1 MFKINIIVARA
12 TRVRAQP
19 TVDMQDVDENC
30 TTALYFS
37 TKEVRNMLN
46 NYEEKNELRTNAPVF
61 GNHGA
66 DSRRVEIDIDI
77 DTLSKID
84 EEILSSESRFSAHV
98 KAAAIFGIDAFYRA
112 ASKQD
117 IDFIG
122 NEFNNVMN
130 TTFDTIV
137 DQIGTDEGQGL
148 HCLIQSVETLQN
160 TADEISSTIDVDSKT
175 SPLSEVLD
183 EIHDAIA
190 SINDIVG
197 DEGVLKTTVNDA
209 LAPVLA
215 ATGMILAKDDA
226 ESNTTKKGKT
236 HEENVHRLVKKW
248 AESKEGTAEHCGP
261 DNKPGDHILS
271 IPMPIGD
278 NLRIVVESKDEST
291 ARGTKHISDRLEK
304 SMTIRNC
311 NHGIWIAKNE
321 SGLSAV
327 QIGDWGLGVTSSGN
341 WLATTIENINP
352 ALIYTMAMEVIR
364 REKSTKVTGLS
375 SKTPE
380 ILDLTKGIQ
389 NDIKE
394 VQNVKKEAGS
404 IISSA
409 NSINQH
415 ADSIRN
421 NIRNKA
427 DSLESI
433 INAALATKEEE

>member
-1 MFKINIIVARA
+1 VGRTGKVES
-12 TRVRAQP
+12 QP

-30 TTALYFS
+30 MTALYF
-37 TKEVRNMLN
+37 TAKEVTKMLDN
-46 NYEEKNELRTNAPVF
+46 FEKKTDLRTNAPVF
-61 GNHGA
+61 EDHGN
-66 DSRRVEIDIDI
+66 DSRRVEFDIDI

-84 EEILSSESRFSAHV
+84 EEILSSESRFNEHV
-98 KAAAIFGIDAFYRA
+98 KAAAIFGIDAFFRA

-117 IDFIG
+117 VDFIS
-122 NEFNNVMN
+122 NQLNNVVN

-148 HCLIQSVETLQN
+148 HSLIQSVETLQN
-160 TADEISSTIDVDSKT
+160 TADEISSTVDVDSKT
-175 SPLSEVLD
+175 SPLSTALD
-183 EIHDAIA
+183 GINNAIA

-215 ATGMILAKDDA
+215 ASGMILAKADA
-226 ESNTTKKGKT
+226 ESNTTKKGKS
-236 HEENVHRLVKKW
+236 HEENVHVIVKKW
-248 AESKEGTAEHCGP
+248 AESKEGTAVHCGP

-311 NHGIWIAKNE
+311 NHGIWITKDE
-321 SGLSAV
+321 SGLSVV

-341 WLATTIENINP
+341 WLATTIDNIKP
-352 ALIYTMAMEVIR
+352 ALIYVMAMEVIR
-364 REKSTKVTGLS
+364 REKTTKVTGLS

-380 ILDLTKGIQ
+380 ILDLTKGMQ

-394 VQNVKKEAGS
+394 VQNIKIEAGS